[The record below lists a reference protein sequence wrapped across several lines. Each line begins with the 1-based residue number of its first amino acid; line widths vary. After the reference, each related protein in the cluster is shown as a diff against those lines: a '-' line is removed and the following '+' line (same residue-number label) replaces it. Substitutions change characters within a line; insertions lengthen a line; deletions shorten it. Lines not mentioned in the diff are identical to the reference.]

1 MSDGVF
7 ITVKGVNVFNSS
19 AQDLFVSIPGDPD
32 KPQIQTIPYNQS
44 AFFEVEGAYVGYF
57 KDVREPTYSGSST
70 YSFYIQ
76 QRETFQ

>member
-19 AQDLFVSIPGDPD
+19 AEDLFVRIPGDPN

-44 AFFEVEGAYVGYF
+44 AFFEVEGVYVGYF
-57 KDVREPTYSGSST
+57 KDVRGLASSGSST
-70 YSFYIQ
+70 YSLCI
-76 QRETFQ
+76 